1 MAPPLRFRDAAEW
14 HRWLEDRHAT
24 EAAAH
29 VLISKKSVPRG
40 LHYEDALEEALCFG
54 WIDGKLRSHDD
65 ASFVLRFSP
74 RKAGSVWSESNRERV
89 LRLIRAG
96 RMTAAGQAKIDQ
108 AKESGAWAAARR
120 PNQRPRMP
128 ADLGE
133 ALRASP
139 EAWAHFRAWGDSFQ
153 TSYILWVTT
162 AKQDATRRRRIAR
175 VVERATQNKRPG
187 IEGP

>member
-120 PNQRPRMP
+120 PSQRPRMP
-128 ADLGE
+128 VDLGKS
-133 ALRASP
+133 LRANP

-175 VVERATQNKRPG
+175 VVERAAQNKRPG